1 MQQHEDNGKKD
12 PIEQGKENDIPKC
25 QRENVILKI
34 ALVQLWITSPY
45 GLWLW
50 IAFSL
55 FLDTYYYFLTK

>member
-45 GLWLW
+45 GL
-50 IAFSL
+50 
-55 FLDTYYYFLTK
+55 